1 MIKSGLDSFY
11 NYVFKQN
18 ELPSW
23 IIYLNLGSL
32 AGILAWPLVFF
43 GSMFMFDNPH
53 DGDDTFLH
61 FILLN
66 CYPLLLILITFC
78 SYKLF
83 KASRIISALLPILPL
98 VFYLF
103 LFIKILPQTTLFHH
117 SAR

>member
-1 MIKSGLDSFY
+1 MIRSKLDWFY

-43 GSMFMFDNPH
+43 GSIFMFDNPP
-53 DGDDTFLH
+53 DGEPVDLY
-61 FILLN
+61 FILIN
-66 CYPLLLILITFC
+66 SYPFLLILMTFC

-83 KASRIISALLPILPL
+83 TVSRIISALLPVTSLL
-98 VFYLF
+98 FYLF
-103 LFIKILPQTTLFHH
+103 LIIKILPQTTLFPQ
-117 SAR
+117 STR

>member
-1 MIKSGLDSFY
+1 MIRSKLDRFY
-11 NYVFKQN
+11 NYVFKQG

-43 GSMFMFDNPH
+43 GSMFMFDNPS
-53 DGDDTFLH
+53 DEENTFSH

-83 KASRIISALLPILPL
+83 KVNRIISVLLPAISI

-103 LFIKILPQTTLFHH
+103 LLVKILPQTTLFHH
-117 SAR
+117 SP

>member
-1 MIKSGLDSFY
+1 MIRSKLDWFY

-32 AGILAWPLVFF
+32 LGILAWPLVFF
-43 GSMFMFDNPH
+43 GSMFMFDNPR
-53 DGDDTFLH
+53 DEDRTFLY

-66 CYPLLLILITFC
+66 CYPFLLILMTFC

-83 KASRIISALLPILPL
+83 RMNRIISALLPATSL
-98 VFYLF
+98 VFYLI
-103 LFIKILPQTTLFHH
+103 LFIKILPLTTLFPQ
-117 SAR
+117 